1 MQLDVRLGK
10 MNSNDLYIIKL
21 PTANGLVFKTNN
33 RYSNEGS
40 MKRHNKNTVAEYFQM
55 YTNPFHRAIIGYFF
69 KI

>member
-40 MKRHNKNTVAEYFQM
+40 MKRHNKNTVAE
-55 YTNPFHRAIIGYFF
+55 
-69 KI
+69 